1 MTKSENSVPVAC
13 WPMKINRGDY
23 LLSCLAEEQQPER
36 VHAYLTRSYWAT
48 GIPLELVKRSIAGSL
63 CFGVFYRGEQVA
75 FARVITD
82 RATFAYLADVYVLEE
97 HRGKKLAAWM
107 METIVA
113 HPELQGLRR
122 FMLATR
128 DAHGFYARYGFTQP
142 AKPESLME
150 VVKPGLYLKA
160 NPANQAQ

>member
-1 MTKSENSVPVAC
+1 MRLT
-13 WPMKINRGDY
+13 RGDY
-23 LLSCLAEEQQPER
+23 SLSCLKEEQQPER
-36 VHAYLTRSYWAT
+36 IHAYLTQSYWAT
-48 GIPLELVKRSIAGSL
+48 GISLELVKRSIAGSL
-63 CFGVFYRGEQVA
+63 CFGVFFRDQQVA

-97 HRGKKLAAWM
+97 HRGKKLATWM

-113 HPELQGLRR
+113 HEELQGLRR

-128 DAHGFYARYGFTQP
+128 DAHGFYAKYGFAQP

-150 VVKPGLYLKA
+150 IVKHDLYLNSKPDQA
-160 NPANQAQ
+160 PSPAQAHVA